1 MVAEGGVSVA
11 DIFAAFNG
19 SAVVFVVPLVF
30 GGKLVFSPGAEA
42 DAGRAPAPGVN
53 DR

>member
-1 MVAEGGVSVA
+1 MAEGDVSVA

-19 SAVVFVVPLVF
+19 SAVAFVMPFVF

-42 DAGRAPAPGVN
+42 DAGRALAPGVN